1 MAYNIEEK
9 LVIAIASSA
18 LFDLSES
25 DKIFHKEGLTKYEE
39 HQKNNMDIVLDKGVA
54 FPFIK
59 RLLSLNKIDSEN
71 NPIEVILLSRNSIN
85 TGLRVFRS
93 ISEYNLD
100 ITRAAFFSGSSPYK
114 YIPAYNASLFLSA
127 NEDDVKEAI
136 KLGHPAGQ
144 VFGSTTIDDDDDSE
158 LRIAFDFDGVIASD
172 ESEIIYKERGIK
184 MYHEYEKTHAN
195 QPLNIGPVGDLLKK
209 ISKIQE
215 KEKTFSLLNPKYK
228 PRLRTSIVTARNA
241 PAHERVI
248 TTLNH
253 LGIEV
258 DEAFFMGNILKKN
271 ILDIMKPH
279 IFFDDQKNHLLDLN
293 NVPAVHIPFGV
304 ANKTMSMQSKKK
316 EPKKK
321 TTK

>member
-25 DKIFHKEGLTKYEE
+25 DQIFQKEGLKNYEE
-39 HQKNNMDIVLDKGVA
+39 HQKSNMSVVLEKGIA

-59 RLLSLNKIDSEN
+59 RLLSLNKIDLEN
-71 NPIEVILLSRNSIN
+71 KPIEVILLSRNSIN

-100 ITRAAFFSGSSPYK
+100 ITRAAFFSGSSPYR
-114 YIPAYNASLFLSA
+114 YIPAYGASLFLSA
-127 NEDDVKEAI
+127 NENDVKEAI
-136 KLGHPAGQ
+136 KQGYPAGQ
-144 VFGSTTIDDDDDSE
+144 VFGSKTIDDDDSE

-172 ESEIIYKERGIK
+172 ESEIIYKEKGIK
-184 MYHEYEKTHAN
+184 MYHEYEKNHAN

-215 KEKTFSLLNPKYK
+215 KERCYSLLNPKYK

-258 DEAFFMGNILKKN
+258 DEAFFMGNILKKK
-271 ILDIMKPH
+271 ILDVMRPH
-279 IFFDDQKNHLLDLN
+279 IFFDDQKTHLLDLD

-304 ANKTMSMQSKKK
+304 ANIK
-316 EPKKK
+316 
-321 TTK
+321 